1 MRSADERNIGSGR
14 SPLARLVFTPAGEIR
29 ALPLVGI
36 TVFAL
41 AVLAV
46 GTFVGLVA
54 AGTGSPQVLGA
65 WVAIGFF
72 AIKLPLLGFF
82 WYLLGRSGESTV
94 DPVWSVEEASG
105 ILDYLERE
113 ASRAERRPDSRERH
127 ERLAYFSQEAWFV
140 ADRAPDEVRPRA
152 ADLAVRIQG
161 MAERAEARA
170 GLVTPPDSAG

>member
-1 MRSADERNIGSGR
+1 MRSADERNIGSRR
-14 SPLARLVFTPAGEIR
+14 SPLARLVFSPSGEIR
-29 ALPLVGI
+29 TIPLVAI
-36 TVFAL
+36 TVAAL
-41 AVLAV
+41 AALAA
-46 GTFVGLVA
+46 GMFIGLVA
-54 AGTGSPQVLGA
+54 AGTGSPEVLGA

-72 AIKLPLLGFF
+72 AIKLPLLGLF

-113 ASRAERRPDSRERH
+113 ASRAERRRDSRER
-127 ERLAYFSQEAWFV
+127 LGYFAEEAWFV
-140 ADRAPDEVRPRA
+140 ADRAPDALRGRA

-170 GLVTPPDSAG
+170 GLSAPPERAG